1 VIASLATYLNSE
13 SRPHIGGQHVLDA
26 EYFRRIDALNFT
38 MAHDDGQH
46 PENLD
51 LADVVLVGISRSSK
65 TPTSIYLANKG
76 VKAANVPLVPGVPP
90 SAELL
95 AVSKPLVV
103 GLVASP
109 ERIAQIRRSR
119 LLTLNEVN
127 ETDYVNRDSITQ
139 ELIEM
144 RKLCARQQW
153 PVIDVTR
160 RSIEETAAA
169 VMNLLSEKKRSAD
182 VA

>member
-1 VIASLATYLNSE
+1 MT
-13 SRPHIGGQHVLDA
+13 
-26 EYFRRIDALNFT
+26 
-38 MAHDDGQH
+38 HDDGQH
-46 PENLD
+46 QETLES
-51 LADVVLVGISRSSK
+51 ADVILIGISRSSK

-76 VKAANVPLVPGVPP
+76 IKTANVPLVPGVDP
-90 SAELL
+90 SSHLL
-95 AVSKPLVV
+95 SVSRPLVV

-119 LLTLNEVN
+119 LLTLNEQS
-127 ETDYVNRDSITQ
+127 ETDYVNRELITL

-144 RKLCARQQW
+144 RKLCARQHW
-153 PVIDVTR
+153 PLIDVTR

-169 VMNLLSEKKRSAD
+169 VLNLLSEKRRSVD